1 MSLLEIRNL
10 QVSFQTERGTAP
22 AIDRLSLE
30 IEEGRTLGLVGESGS
45 GKSVL
50 SMSVL
55 RLLEEN
61 GRIENGSILFTD
73 NAKIL
78 DLTKIP
84 DEEMYRIR
92 GNRIAMIFQEPM
104 TALNPV
110 FTVEKQVAEPLR
122 IHRNFTKTQAKAAV
136 RELLCE
142 VGIANAD
149 KVAKQYPHQL
159 SGGMRQRVMIAM
171 ALACAP
177 KLLIADEPTTAL
189 DVTIQA
195 QILRLIRDLQRKNG
209 AAVLFITHD
218 LGVIREM
225 AEEVAVLYCGQI
237 VERGDT
243 KKLFS
248 EGNNRHPYTEGL
260 LRSLPDCSKKRLQ
273 AISGN
278 VPSLFEMPQGC
289 RFSPRCPYVQ
299 ERCRRE
305 MPLLEECEKGHWV
318 RCFYPLDKEKGKE

>member
-1 MSLLEIRNL
+1 MSLLEIRDL
-10 QVSFQTERGTAP
+10 RVCFQTERGEVCAL
-22 AIDRLSLE
+22 DGLSLE
-30 IEEGRTLGLVGESGS
+30 IEEGKTLGLVGESGS

-50 SMSVL
+50 SMSIL

-61 GRIENGSILFTD
+61 GRVESGSMLFTED
-73 NAKIL
+73 GKTVDLAKL
-78 DLTKIP
+78 AREDT
-84 DEEMYRIR
+84 YRIR

-122 IHRNFTKTQAKAAV
+122 VHRHFTKSQAKAAV
-136 RELLCE
+136 GDLLRE
-142 VGIANAD
+142 VGIVNAE

-171 ALACAP
+171 ALACSP

-195 QILRLIRDLQRKNG
+195 QILRLIRDLQTKNG

-218 LGVIREM
+218 LGVIRETS
-225 AEEVAVLYCGQI
+225 EEVAVLYCGQI

-243 KKLFS
+243 ERLFS
-248 EGNNRHPYTEGL
+248 KNGYRHPYTEGL
-260 LRSLPDCSKKRLQ
+260 LLSLPDVTKKRLR

-278 VPSLFEMPQGC
+278 VPSPFEMPIGC
-289 RFSPRCPYVQ
+289 RFSPRCPYAQ
-299 ERCRRE
+299 EKCRRE
-305 MPLLEECEKGHWV
+305 MPPLSELDKGHWV
-318 RCFYPLDKEKGKE
+318 RCFYPLEKGEKKE